1 MKPLILIDSNIII
14 ALLRLRRNPLSF
26 LSATHLIYQF
36 ATCEMVM
43 LEVLRGIRE
52 RTALQS
58 MEKEFLGLTY
68 LPMERSTWRIA
79 RNLAWDLERAGLPT
93 KAPDI
98 LIAACAIESQATVL
112 IQRPRFLSHPKP
124 QRREHTGLLG

>member
-14 ALLRLRRNPLSF
+14 ALLRLRRNPLSLF
-26 LSATHLIYQF
+26 SASYLIYQF

-43 LEVLRGIRE
+43 HEVLRGIRE
-52 RTALQS
+52 PNVLRS
-58 MEKEFLGLTY
+58 MEKEFEGLTY

-79 RNLAWDLERAGLPT
+79 RRLAWELERAGLPT

-98 LIAACAIESQATVL
+98 LIAACALERGATVL
-112 IQRPRFLSHPKP
+112 TKDQDFFRIPNLPVVS
-124 QRREHTGLLG
+124 TLG

>member
-26 LSATHLIYQF
+26 LSATHLVYQF

-52 RTALQS
+52 SAALRS

-68 LPMERSTWRIA
+68 LPMDRSTWRIA
-79 RNLAWDLERAGLPT
+79 RSLAWELERAGLPT

-98 LIAACAIESQATVL
+98 LIAACALESQAIVL
-112 IQRPRFLSHPKP
+112 TKDQDFFRIPNLKVVS
-124 QRREHTGLLG
+124 TLG

>member
-52 RTALQS
+52 RTALRS

-68 LPMERSTWRIA
+68 LPMERSTWQIA
-79 RNLAWDLERAGLPT
+79 RNLAWELERAGLPT

-98 LIAACAIESQATVL
+98 LIAACALESQAAVL
-112 IQRPRFLSHPKP
+112 TKDQDFFRIPDLRVIS
-124 QRREHTGLLG
+124 TLG